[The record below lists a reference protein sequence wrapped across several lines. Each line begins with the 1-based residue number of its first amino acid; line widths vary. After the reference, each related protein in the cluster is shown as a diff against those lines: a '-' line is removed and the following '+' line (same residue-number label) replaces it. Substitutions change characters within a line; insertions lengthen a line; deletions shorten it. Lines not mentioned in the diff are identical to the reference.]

1 MMSSMR
7 LSKREEIVLT
17 EVYFGILEQRE
28 AKNGRDGYPV
38 VDLSRQLEYPLDEC
52 LSILRKMEKKS
63 VVKLDSNAEKVSLT
77 EEGWKYAKIIRNKR
91 HKAIIFKKMTSEDY
105 LIAIYELSEGT
116 ENIVSMSELARE
128 LGLSN
133 AAVSE
138 YIRTLDDLVIVHERK
153 GVQLTSTGRRLAEQ
167 VLETRDVL
175 LRFFVDILGL
185 DLDLA
190 ESEAHVLEHNF
201 SPLVVERIKKLN
213 KWLLEKEGLKPPVL
227 KDNA

>member
-1 MMSSMR
+1 MINVR
-7 LSKREEIVLT
+7 LSKREEIILT
-17 EVYFGILEQRE
+17 EVYFGVLEQRE
-28 AKNGRDGYPV
+28 SNKEEGYPV
-38 VDLSRQLEYPLDEC
+38 LELSRQLEYPLDEC
-52 LSILRKMEKKS
+52 LNILRKMEKKG

-77 EEGWKYAKIIRNKR
+77 KDGWKHAKIIRNKR
-91 HKAIIFKKMTSEDY
+91 HKATIFKKMTSEDY

-116 ENIVSMSELARE
+116 EDIVSMSELARE

-153 GVQLTSTGRRLAEQ
+153 GVQLTPTGKRMAEQ

-175 LRFFVDILGL
+175 LKFFMDVLGL
-185 DLDLA
+185 NLDLA

-201 SPLVVERIKKLN
+201 SPLVIERIKRLN
-213 KWLLEKEGLKPPVL
+213 KWLLEDQGLKPPIL
-227 KDNA
+227 KDAK